1 MEELKKYLVNFEIA
15 DNKERYQYA
24 DSSEE
29 TFAESEEEAVEL
41 VRQWVI
47 DTCAQDGYTIDLE
60 NVGSMDGIRIIGD
73 EYLND
78 IDVEYRY
85 FRVVERD

>member
-1 MEELKKYLVNFEIA
+1 MEELKRYLVNFEIA
-15 DNKERYQYA
+15 DNKECYQYA

-29 TFAESEEEAVEL
+29 TFAKSEEEAVEL

-60 NVGSMDGIRIIGD
+60 NVSSMDGIRIIGD